1 MECNINESTKHN
13 SCYMLIE
20 AIDDTAP
27 LVDYLEE
34 SGYKVEEL

>member
-1 MECNINESTKHN
+1 
-13 SCYMLIE
+13 MLIE

-34 SGYKVEEL
+34 AGYKVEEL

>member
-1 MECNINESTKHN
+1 MYGDN
-13 SCYMLIE
+13 MLIE